1 MYLCVYHRGGCVK
14 SPRAHVLGWIN
25 LGTALQ
31 CFLPSSTVGG
41 GRHSVRQR
49 KDRRVSTSHFTSPA
63 AADTASTWPGQVAL
77 SPMTST
83 GTGQQVC
90 DNGAVTR
97 RAEKDSAVGVRDVG
111 EDRAGSVAWVSAIRD
126 RAGRAIKANARQCHQ
141 DQWYGDSA
149 GQCHQGQCYR
159 DSATGT
165 APSTAIRLH
174 AVGTE
179 QAVSL
184 PWAVQQDPSPGVL
197 SPVPTLRHPTRG
209 ILPVTSACERGGG
222 GAGGAAFPSA
232 GAGGREAPA
241 GLMGC
246 EGGLGGGVGDRRE
259 GNASWVAL
267 SESCSDLQPGGR
279 CCRRQRQRSPTP
291 PGSRVPV

>member
-14 SPRAHVLGWIN
+14 SPRVHVLGWIN

-49 KDRRVSTSHFTSPA
+49 KDRRVSTSHLTSPA

-159 DSATGT
+159 DSAERCHQASCRGDG
-165 APSTAIRLH
+165 AGSVIAMGSTAGPIAGGFIPRPHPAAPH
-174 AVGTE
+174 A
-179 QAVSL
+179 
-184 PWAVQQDPSPGVL
+184 WDPAGDL
-197 SPVPTLRHPTRG
+197 SVRAGRRRRW
-209 ILPVTSACERGGG
+209 RGGV
-222 GAGGAAFPSA
+222 SQRWC
-232 GAGGREAPA
+232 GREGGSGWID
-241 GLMGC
+241 GL
-246 EGGLGGGVGDRRE
+246 
-259 GNASWVAL
+259 
-267 SESCSDLQPGGR
+267 
-279 CCRRQRQRSPTP
+279 
-291 PGSRVPV
+291 